1 MINLHYITDIVYGDI
16 QNIPQDI
23 SEQKKKNNNTIIIE
37 NLSFGLKNVSYFIV
51 IVGVFWP
58 ACSSHT
64 LLKLFGTTGIF
75 WLNTS

>member
-37 NLSFGLKNVSYFIV
+37 NLSLVWKMSLI
-51 IVGVFWP
+51 
-58 ACSSHT
+58 
-64 LLKLFGTTGIF
+64 LL
-75 WLNTS
+75 